1 MRILRLLLGGTAIVA
16 AFTLGRW
23 LRTRNPDMGWPLS
36 RYVVDGPSMQPGYA
50 AGDRLIVNRLAYL
63 RGAPRVGDVVVLHD
77 PNDHGRL
84 LLKRIAPSPNGDG
97 HDPAQLWVLG
107 DNAVESRDSRTF
119 GPVERNRIVGRAWL
133 RY

>member
-36 RYVVDGPSMQPGYA
+36 RYVVDGPSMQPGYT

-77 PNDHGRL
+77 PNKTL
-84 LLKRIAPSPNGDG
+84 PS
-97 HDPAQLWVLG
+97 
-107 DNAVESRDSRTF
+107 
-119 GPVERNRIVGRAWL
+119 
-133 RY
+133 

>member
-1 MRILRLLLGGTAIVA
+1 MRILRLLLGGIAIVA

-36 RYVVDGPSMQPGYA
+36 RYVVDGPSMEPGYT

-63 RGAPRVGDVVVLHD
+63 RHAPRAGDVVVLHD
-77 PNDHGRL
+77 PDDHGRL
-84 LLKRIAPSPNGDG
+84 LLKRIAPADG
-97 HDPAQLWVLG
+97 HVPDAAHVWVLG
-107 DNAVESRDSRTF
+107 DNATESRDSRSF
-119 GPVERNRIVGRAWL
+119 GAVERRRIVGKAWL